1 MIKKWLLKQAVK
13 SIIKKMPLYK
23 SELAELIRNNLD
35 EVLDKVENVIKE
47 ALLNLIAK
55 KANK

>member
-1 MIKKWLLKQAVK
+1 
-13 SIIKKMPLYK
+13 MPLYK

-35 EVLDKVENVIKE
+35 EVLDKVEEAIKS
-47 ALLNLIAK
+47 ALEKLIAK

>member
-1 MIKKWLLKQAVK
+1 MLKRFFLKLVVNDT
-13 SIIKKMPLYK
+13 IKKMPLYK